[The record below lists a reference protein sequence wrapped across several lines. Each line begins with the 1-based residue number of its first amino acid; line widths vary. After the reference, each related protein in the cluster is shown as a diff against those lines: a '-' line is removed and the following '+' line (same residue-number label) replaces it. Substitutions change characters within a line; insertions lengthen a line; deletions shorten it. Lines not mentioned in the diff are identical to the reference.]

1 MATRCHLPPGT
12 FCFVSVIAGQAGQ
25 RRWQGLRVQT
35 PPPLIFSSFVLIFL
49 HARTHCDPSL
59 ALHAGSC
66 GLMDKALVFGAKDCR
81 LESCQDQVFLSAIRC
96 PASLDPMM
104 LLLCEASLC
113 LPSLAWPHLASHF
126 LHCKES
132 TPGQDRT
139 GDLQRVRLMS

>member
-1 MATRCHLPPGT
+1 MLPSASGH
-12 FCFVSVIAGQAGQ
+12 FL
-25 RRWQGLRVQT
+25 LRVSDRRASRPT
-35 PPPLIFSSFVLIFL
+35 ALARVAGSNPPPLIFSSFVLIFL
-49 HARTHCDPSL
+49 HALAQCDPSL

-81 LESCQDQVFLSAIRC
+81 LEACQEQVFLSAIRC

-132 TPGQDRT
+132 TPGQDQT
-139 GDLQRVRLMS
+139 GDLQRARLMS